1 MATAIVTGT
10 ASGGGEALADKVVLQ
25 GLTAR
30 LADLDTDGAARVAE
44 RLGSRAFA
52 RRLDVTDA
60 AAVQAL
66 VDEVDAEHGLDLM
79 VNNAGIAVG
88 GAADELGL
96 EHWNRCIDVNLRGV
110 VHGAHAAYLKMK
122 ARGRGQILNTASLA
136 GLVVSPLTGP
146 YTATKHAVVA
156 LSLSLRAEAALHGVQ
171 VSVLCPGV
179 IDTPIFAQ
187 ANDRLPQ
194 TAVAVVAHIGLGV
207 ILALFLGPNLIA
219 MLELFPTRV
228 RYTGFSLG
236 YNFAVSAF
244 GGTAPF
250 LVTFVITRTGITASA
265 SFYLILAALVS
276 IAVILLMP
284 ETAPRRRSAEPEPS
298 AAH

>member
-1 MATAIVTGT
+1 MVVVCLVTPVAGWLSDVFGRRAVLGSSCALAIV
-10 ASGGGEALADKVVLQ
+10 
-25 GLTAR
+25 
-30 LADLDTDGAARVAE
+30 
-44 RLGSRAFA
+44 
-52 RRLDVTDA
+52 
-60 AAVQAL
+60 
-66 VDEVDAEHGLDLM
+66 
-79 VNNAGIAVG
+79 
-88 GAADELGL
+88 
-96 EHWNRCIDVNLRGV
+96 
-110 VHGAHAAYLKMK
+110 AAY
-122 ARGRGQILNTASLA
+122 
-136 GLVVSPLTGP
+136 PLFLLMESGS
-146 YTATKHAVVA
+146 A
-156 LSLSLRAEAALHGVQ
+156 
-171 VSVLCPGV
+171 
-179 IDTPIFAQ
+179 
-187 ANDRLPQ
+187 
-194 TAVAVVAHIGLGV
+194 AVAVVAHIGLGV

>member
-10 ASGGGEALADKVVLQ
+10 ASGIGEALADKLV
-25 GLTAR
+25 AR
-30 LADLDTDGAARVAE
+30 GDTVYLADLDTDGAARVAE

-194 TAVAVVAHIGLGV
+194 TAVGTKARELFHDLAKLLQGGKVLPAGAAGRRRIARAGDRRAGHRRPARRTGDVVA
-207 ILALFLGPNLIA
+207 GPGCA
-219 MLELFPTRV
+219 DPAARRDQPDRPERHEEEARGSEPPP
-228 RYTGFSLG
+228 
-236 YNFAVSAF
+236 AVSARQP
-244 GGTAPF
+244 GRGTG
-250 LVTFVITRTGITASA
+250 RW
-265 SFYLILAALVS
+265 
-276 IAVILLMP
+276 
-284 ETAPRRRSAEPEPS
+284 
-298 AAH
+298 